1 MASIREWLTEL
12 SLGQYADAFEQN
24 DIDPEVAVDLT
35 DGDLE
40 KLGVS
45 MGHRKKL
52 LKAIAA
58 SSEAETK
65 PLKTPTWEAERR
77 QITVM
82 FCDLVGSTALS
93 ERLDP
98 EDLRSLMQA
107 YQQAAGA
114 VIERYGGHV
123 AQYLGDGLMTYFGW
137 PQAHEDDA
145 ERAVRAGLDVVD
157 AVKDVGSSSAL
168 QVRIGIATGAVVVG
182 ETGAGDASVPKLAVG
197 ETPNLAARLQ
207 GLAAAD
213 EIVVGPSTR
222 RLLGGTFE
230 LDDLGGQA
238 LKGIVEPV
246 HAHRVT
252 GVAATEGRF
261 EAQHQHLTPLVGR
274 EAEMAMVM
282 ARWEQAKA
290 GEGQVIVLG
299 GEPGIGKSRIT
310 QALRERIAEEPHTRL
325 RYQCSPY
332 HTNSALHPVIEQI
345 ERAASFQ
352 RDDTPDQKLDKLEQ
366 LIPDGVGRALIAS
379 LLSLPVERY
388 AALGMSPQ
396 KQKEET
402 LRTLATQVTALA
414 AAAPVLLIFED
425 AHWIDPTSQEL
436 LDLIVPA
443 VSGHGVLAVI
453 THRPEYTP
461 PWTGQGHVAPLALT
475 RLGRADAAA
484 MVARVSDTPLPDDVL
499 DQIVAK
505 TDGVP
510 LFVEELTKTVL
521 ETGAETANAIPE
533 TLQDSLMARLDRLA
547 PVREVA
553 QIGACIGREF
563 DHELLAAVSPLGDN
577 ELGDALQQLVNNEL
591 IFRSGNT
598 YTFKHALVQDAA
610 YGSLLRNRRQQLHL
624 QLAQAIATA
633 DPQIATTAPEL
644 LGHHYTMAQDHE
656 NAVTYWVEAGQK
668 TLQVSALQET
678 VGHFTKALAANDEL
692 PASVERDRR
701 ELDIRVGLATAYM
714 AMLGWAA
721 NEVLETLS
729 TVSDLSRSLG
739 EDDKLLT
746 SLCLSAFGY
755 GNRCQYK
762 ETDALIEDE
771 LEFAKTSGSSRA
783 AIVAHTVAG
792 WSHTH
797 RGNFDRARD
806 HVAEVERLYTRSEHG
821 DLTNLINHDPL
832 CLTLCWSGFRLWY
845 EGWPDLARADALKQ
859 LSLAREI
866 GAPFNLVWS
875 LTGGGYPLVYRGE
888 ASTVLS
894 WLEEAR
900 AIAQDQ
906 GVPFWDACMC
916 AMAEGIIGI
925 ASKEYE
931 RGYELLKQG
940 GDLWQ
945 LTGGTSIVPLC
956 NIFLATALGGM
967 GRHQEGLDLIDESI
981 ASIRE
986 TGHRMDEAE
995 VLRVK
1000 GELLLGKGGGSN
1012 GEVQDAYEQ
1021 AIEVARSQGAKSYE
1035 LRAATSLARLWQSQ
1049 GKTAQVHDLLAP
1061 VYGWFTEGFDTA
1073 DLKEAK
1079 TLLDNLR

>member
-1 MASIREWLTEL
+1 MSDIRAWLDD
-12 SLGQYADAFEQN
+12 LGLTDYAEAFETN
-24 DIDPEVAVDLT
+24 AITIDLARDLS
-35 DGDLE
+35 DQDL
-40 KLGVS
+40 KDLGVTV
-45 MGHRKKL
+45 MGHRKAL
-52 LKAIAA
+52 LRAIDDLAPAAEAKASTA
-58 SSEAETK
+58 
-65 PLKTPTWEAERR
+65 PREAERR

-93 ERLDP
+93 EQLDP
-98 EDLRSLMQA
+98 EDLRALMQA
-107 YQQAAGA
+107 YQQAAGG

-145 ERAVRAGLDVVD
+145 ERAVRASLDIVE
-157 AVKDVGSSSAL
+157 AVNAMDL
-168 QVRIGIATGAVVVG
+168 QVRIGIATGPVVVG

-213 EIVVGPSTR
+213 EIIVGPSTR
-222 RLLGGTFE
+222 RLMGGTFE
-230 LDDLGGQA
+230 LIDMGEQA

-246 HAHRVT
+246 PAHQVT
-252 GVAATEGRF
+252 GLATTEGRF

-310 QALRERIAEEPHTRL
+310 QAMRERLADQPHTRL

-332 HTNSALHPVIEQI
+332 HTNSALHPFIEQL
-345 ERAASFQ
+345 ERAAGFE
-352 RDDTPDQKLDKLEQ
+352 RDDDPDDKLDKLER
-366 LIPDGVGRALIAS
+366 LLPDGAGRALIAA

-388 AALGMSPQ
+388 PALAMSPQ

-402 LRTLATQVTALA
+402 LRLLAGMAMALA
-414 AAAPVLLIFED
+414 ADAPVLLIFED

-443 VSGHGVLAVI
+443 VSGHRVLAVI

-461 PWTGQGHVAPLALT
+461 PWTGQGHIAPLALT

-484 MVARVSDTPLPDDVL
+484 MVARVSDTPLPDEVL

-533 TLQDSLMARLDRLA
+533 TLQDSLMARLDRLSSIK
-547 PVREVA
+547 EVA

-563 DHELLAAVSPLGDN
+563 SHELLAVVSPLGDN
-577 ELGDALQQLVNNEL
+577 ELTDALQQLVNNEL
-591 IFRSGNT
+591 IFRSGDT

-610 YGSLLRNRRQQLHL
+610 YESLLRNRRQQLHL
-624 QLAQAIATA
+624 QLAQAIEAA
-633 DPQIATTAPEL
+633 HAQIATTAPEL
-644 LGHHYTMAQDHE
+644 LGHHYSMAQDHE
-656 NAVTYWVEAGQK
+656 NAVAYWVKAGQRA
-668 TLQVSALQET
+668 LQSSALQET
-678 VGHFTKALAANDEL
+678 VGHFTKALAANNEL
-692 PASVERDRR
+692 PSSTERDRR

-714 AMLGWAA
+714 ALLGWAA

-729 TVSDLSRSLG
+729 TVSELSRTLG
-739 EDDKLLT
+739 DEDKLLT

-755 GNRCQYK
+755 GNRCQYT

-783 AIVAHTVAG
+783 AVVAHTVAA
-792 WSHTH
+792 WSYTH
-797 RGNFDRARD
+797 RGNFERAR
-806 HVAEVERLYTRSEHG
+806 HHAAEVERLYVMSEHG
-821 DLTNLINHDPL
+821 DLANLINHDPL

-845 EGWPDLARADALKQ
+845 EGWPDLAQANALKQ
-859 LSLAREI
+859 LELARDLDF
-866 GAPFNLVWS
+866 PFNLVWS
-875 LTGGGYPLVYRGE
+875 LSGGGYPLAFMGDV
-888 ASTVLS
+888 STTIS
-894 WLEEAR
+894 WVEEAR
-900 AIAQDQ
+900 AIARDQ
-906 GVPFWDACMC
+906 GVPFWDASLCDMF
-916 AMAEGIIGI
+916 EGCVRIVG
-925 ASKEYE
+925 KEHE
-931 RGYELLKQG
+931 RGYELLKHG
-940 GDLWQ
+940 ADLWQ
-945 LTGGTSIVPLC
+945 LTGGASLVPLL
-956 NIFLATALGGM
+956 NKFLATALGGM
-967 GRHQEGLDLIDESI
+967 GRHEEGLELIDESI

-986 TGHRMDEAE
+986 TGHRMDESE
-995 VLRVK
+995 VHRVK
-1000 GELLLGKGGGSN
+1000 GELLLGKGDGSN
-1012 GEVQDAYEQ
+1012 SKAQEAYNE
-1021 AIEVARSQGAKSYE
+1021 AIAVARSQGAKSYE
-1035 LRAATSLARLWQSQ
+1035 LRAATSLAKLWQSQ
-1049 GKTAQVHDLLAP
+1049 GKRQEAHDLLAP
-1061 VYGWFTEGFDTA
+1061 VYDWFTEGFDTA

-1079 TLLDNLR
+1079 ALLDNLR